1 MNIVVTGSAGFVGSH
16 LVPFLLDKGYE
27 VTGVDRS
34 PAKNPIDHSTF
45 RFIEADSTQPGD
57 WQDAVNAADAVI
69 NLAGVGIFRRWT
81 KQAKALIY
89 DSRIST
95 TRNVVSAMPERK
107 DAVLCSTSAVGYYG
121 ARGDETVDE
130 SASPGDDFLAE
141 LAVDWE
147 KEALTAEKK
156 GARVVLDRFG
166 IVLGKN
172 GGALNSML
180 PAYRMFVGGPL
191 GSGRQWFPWIHMAD
205 LVSAHLF
212 VIENPD
218 ISGPVNFNAPNPVRN
233 REFSKTIGRVLN
245 RPSIFRVPGFL
256 LRMAAGEFGE
266 MLLNGQ
272 RVYPKKLID
281 QGFEFTYPELE
292 TAVRAAIDAE

>member
-1 MNIVVTGSAGFVGSH
+1 MNIVVTGSSGFVGAH

-27 VTGVDRS
+27 ITGVDRA
-34 PAKNPIDHSTF
+34 PAKNPIDHSAF

-69 NLAGVGIFRRWT
+69 NLAGVSIFRRWT

-121 ARGDETVDE
+121 ARGDERLDE

-141 LAVDWE
+141 IAVGWE
-147 KEALTAEKK
+147 KEASAAEKK
-156 GARVVLDRFG
+156 GARVVLSRFG

-233 REFSKTIGRVLN
+233 RELSKTIGKVLN
-245 RPSIFRVPGFL
+245 RPSVFRVPGFL

-281 QGFEFTYPELE
+281 QGFEFMYPELE
-292 TAVRAAIDAE
+292 AAVRAAIDA